1 MDRVVD
7 QPALEVRVD
16 DVRDA
21 VDELDEF
28 ALRESPIEEREHLE
42 NSRER
47 VGRLNVERA
56 GQQEYQGSLA
66 RDNTHHA
73 VGCPVARREHQHVWV
88 AAPLGQADHQLTH
101 IVVVLHAR
109 HNHVEKDHQL
119 LVVGRLDRLV
129 HAACP
134 VRQLGVGVEAAPL

>member
-42 NSRER
+42 NNRER
-47 VGRLNVERA
+47 VGGLNVERA
-56 GQQEYQGSLA
+56 GQQEY
-66 RDNTHHA
+66 
-73 VGCPVARREHQHVWV
+73 
-88 AAPLGQADHQLTH
+88 
-101 IVVVLHAR
+101 
-109 HNHVEKDHQL
+109 
-119 LVVGRLDRLV
+119 
-129 HAACP
+129 
-134 VRQLGVGVEAAPL
+134 